1 MFNKPK
7 DNRKF
12 YYAGDESSL
21 AVPQKNRLI
30 ALGVSLAAFI
40 IPPLIIDQQANAKL
54 LETKQYAILAGYL
67 ILVIFTAT
75 LGVYCLISALTR
87 ARLGKPVP
95 IKAAPRVGWDKRTFL
110 SVEWYARLAVACTL
124 AKVGLLI
131 YAFSWWS
138 LALAAISAGA
148 ATGAVIF
155 RRITFEAYKTE
166 GVMELKD
173 PEPAASEQAEPA
185 EETEE
190 GESETE
196 PPAEEKTNLPKLKRS
211 DDDTEDFYDRD

>member
-7 DNRKF
+7 DNRKY

-21 AVPQKNRLI
+21 AAPQKNRLI

-131 YAFSWWS
+131 YAFSWRS
-138 LALAAISAGA
+138 LALAAFSAGA
-148 ATGAVIF
+148 ATGAVFF

-173 PEPAASEQAEPA
+173 SAEPEQAKPA

>member
-7 DNRKF
+7 DNRKY
-12 YYAGDESSL
+12 YYAGDESAL
-21 AVPQKNRLI
+21 VKPQKNRLI

-40 IPPLIIDQQANAKL
+40 IPPLIIAQQANAKL

-67 ILVIFTAT
+67 ILVIFTAMQ
-75 LGVYCLISALTR
+75 GVYCLISALTR

-148 ATGAVIF
+148 ATGAIF
-155 RRITFEAYKTE
+155 FRKITFEAYKTD
-166 GVMELKD
+166 GVMELKE
-173 PEPAASEQAEPA
+173 PENAAPEQAEPA

-190 GESETE
+190 VESEPE
-196 PPAEEKTNLPKLKRS
+196 PVEEKTNLPKLKRS

>member
-1 MFNKPK
+1 MFKKNK
-7 DNRKF
+7 DNRKY
-12 YYAGDESSL
+12 YYAGDESAL
-21 AVPQKNRLI
+21 VKPQRNRLI

-40 IPPLIIDQQANAKL
+40 IPPLIIAQQANAKL
-54 LETKQYAILAGYL
+54 LETKQYSILAGYL

-110 SVEWYARLAVACTL
+110 SVEWYARLAVASTL

-138 LALAAISAGA
+138 LALAAFSAGA
-148 ATGAVIF
+148 ATGAVFF

-173 PEPAASEQAEPA
+173 SAAPEQAESA

-190 GESETE
+190 GKSETE

>member
-7 DNRKF
+7 DNRKY

-40 IPPLIIDQQANAKL
+40 IPPLIIAQQANAKL

-95 IKAAPRVGWDKRTFL
+95 IKAAPRGGWDKRTFL

-138 LALAAISAGA
+138 LALAAFSAGA
-148 ATGAVIF
+148 ATGAVFF
-155 RRITFEAYKTE
+155 RKITFEAYKTE
-166 GVMELKD
+166 GFMELKE
-173 PEPAASEQAEPA
+173 PEPTAPEQAEPA
-185 EETEE
+185 EETED
-190 GESETE
+190 GESEAE
-196 PPAEEKTNLPKLKRS
+196 PLAEEKTNLPKLKRS
-211 DDDTEDFYDRD
+211 DEDTEDFYDRD

>member
-7 DNRKF
+7 DNRKY

-95 IKAAPRVGWDKRTFL
+95 IKDAPRVGWDKRTFL

-148 ATGAVIF
+148 ATGAVFF

-173 PEPAASEQAEPA
+173 SAASEAAEPA

>member
-1 MFNKPK
+1 MLNKPK
-7 DNRKF
+7 DNRKY

-138 LALAAISAGA
+138 LALAAFSAGA
-148 ATGAVIF
+148 ATGAVFF

-173 PEPAASEQAEPA
+173 SAAPEAAEPA

-190 GESETE
+190 GESEIE